1 MKNDN
6 YIVRPL
12 ICILLVVLLGGVLL
26 SLNMGKVNS
35 DTALLLGGM
44 CLTLAVVYALL
55 RFFPLGDHYIFMIT
69 AMLGVIGVIMLLRLQ
84 TGHGQKQVIWFS
96 VGAGLFLITSIV
108 YRFGKFWNKLNKLY
122 VTGGVMLF
130 LITALFG
137 YSSGGAKSWLRLGGF
152 SFQPSELIKILFI
165 LTLAGV
171 FTNEYKKPKE
181 KDVKI
186 KTFYNTKLGR
196 NCAATVVCYTFLLF
210 LLLQRDWGTAVL
222 FFAIYIAY
230 MAVYGE
236 DKRFLLLNGVAA
248 VLVSI
253 MGISFMSHIQ
263 VRIET
268 WLRPFQDVAGKGYQ
282 ITQSLFAIG
291 EGSFTGRGIG
301 AGSPY
306 YIPEVHS
313 DFIFSAICEEMGILG
328 GLAVLMLYFVLVYR
342 AFKISLS
349 TNNEFNKAVA
359 MGIGVMIGVQTFII
373 IGGVIKF
380 IPLTGITLPFISY
393 GGSSMVVTFLSLGIL
408 QGISARRREIEDEI

>member
-6 YIVRPL
+6 YIIRPL
-12 ICILLVVLLGGVLL
+12 ICILLVVFLGGTLL
-26 SLNMGKVNS
+26 SLNMGKINT
-35 DTALLLGGM
+35 DMAMLLGGM
-44 CLTLAVVYALL
+44 CLTLAVVYSLL

-96 VGAGLFLITSIV
+96 VGAGLFLITSLI
-108 YRFGKFWNKLNKLY
+108 YRFGKAWNKLNKLY

-130 LITALFG
+130 LVTALFG

-152 SFQPSELIKILFI
+152 SFQPSELVKILFI

-181 KDVKI
+181 NDPKI

-196 NCAATVVCYTFLLF
+196 NCAATVVAYVFLLF

-222 FFAIYIAY
+222 FFAIYISF

-236 DKRFLLLNGVAA
+236 DRRFLLFNAA
-248 VLVSI
+248 AALFVSVI
-253 MGISFMSHIQ
+253 GINFMSHIQ
-263 VRIET
+263 VRVET
-268 WLRPFQDVAGKGYQ
+268 WLHPFRDVAGKGYQ

-291 EGSFTGRGIG
+291 EGGFTGRGIG

-313 DFIFSAICEEMGILG
+313 DFIFSAICEETGILG

-359 MGIGVMIGVQTFII
+359 MGIGVMIGVQTFVI

-393 GGSSMVVTFLSLGIL
+393 GGSSMVVTFLALGIL